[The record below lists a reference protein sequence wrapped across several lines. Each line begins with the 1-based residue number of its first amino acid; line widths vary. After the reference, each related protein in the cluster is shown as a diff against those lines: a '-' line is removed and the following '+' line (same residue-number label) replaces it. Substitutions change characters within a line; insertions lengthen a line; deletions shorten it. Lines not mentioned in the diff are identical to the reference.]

1 MTAVERV
8 LVVGAGVAGASA
20 AGFLACADVEV
31 EVVELRESAT
41 TSGSG
46 ITMQGN
52 ALRILEQLGVW
63 AEASASGY
71 GFDSTGFRTAA
82 GPIMF
87 EFDEVK
93 TGGDHLPAVMGM
105 ERPVLARILIDSA
118 TSSGARFRFGVTVG
132 SVEDSAGGPVAVT
145 FTDGTSGEYDLIIA
159 ADGTNSALRKM
170 VGIETEPKPTGMG
183 IWRVFTGRPESVVR
197 TDLCYDGPAYIAGY
211 CPTGDDSL
219 YAYLVEDYS
228 DRRDMSPGDK
238 LSLMRDLAAQ
248 YKGPWED
255 ILELMV
261 DPESINYTW
270 FESMLL
276 DRPWNEGRVV
286 LIGDAAHSCP
296 PTFAQGAALALEDA
310 AVLSELLV
318 ANESLDVVF
327 ARFYERRVERCKVVV
342 DGSVQLGQWL
352 LDEVEDPPIPPL
364 MGKVMGLVSQPA

>member
-1 MTAVERV
+1 
-8 LVVGAGVAGASA
+8 
-20 AGFLACADVEV
+20 
-31 EVVELRESAT
+31 
-41 TSGSG
+41 
-46 ITMQGN
+46 
-52 ALRILEQLGVW
+52 
-63 AEASASGY
+63 
-71 GFDSTGFRTAA
+71 
-82 GPIMF
+82 MF

-118 TSSGARFRFGVTVG
+118 TSNGARFRFGVTVG
-132 SVEDSAGGPVAVT
+132 SIEDSAGRPVAVT